1 MQITH
6 VLKNQNFIYFCKLI
20 IIQRYLKKL
29 NLPIIINLHI
39 RSGPTGTVVDSP
51 GAVLIEGEVVD
62 VIVSWTTAE
71 LVVVVVDS
79 VGAVDSVAA
88 VESVG
93 AVWTV
98 DSV

>member
-51 GAVLIEGEVVD
+51 GAELIEGEVVD

-71 LVVVVVDS
+71 LVVDS